1 MIFEMRGFIL
11 MKKNKMTV
19 FLLKMIILMTIK
31 INTVSQL
38 GMQTFS

>member
-1 MIFEMRGFIL
+1 MIFEMRGLIL
-11 MKKNKMTV
+11 MKKNKMTM
-19 FLLKMIILMTIK
+19 FLQKMMILMTIK